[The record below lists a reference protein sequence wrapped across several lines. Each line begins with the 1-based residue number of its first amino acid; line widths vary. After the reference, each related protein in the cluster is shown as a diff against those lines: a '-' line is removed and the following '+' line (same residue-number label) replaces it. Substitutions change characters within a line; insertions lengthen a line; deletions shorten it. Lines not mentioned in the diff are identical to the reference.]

1 VGHCRVNY
9 QIFQELAMP
18 EAVVVAT
25 ARSPIGRAF
34 KGSLTSIRPDNLTA
48 AMVSAALA
56 KVPQVDPAQISD
68 LILGCGL
75 PGGEQGYNMARVVA
89 VMLGYDSLPGTTI
102 TRYCSSSLQST
113 RMAYHAIKAGEGDI
127 YISAG
132 VECVSRFGK
141 GSSDGMPDTKNP
153 VFADAEARAAGME
166 KGGFTW
172 NDPREDGNIPDIY
185 IAMGQTAENV
195 AQLRGV
201 SRAEQDEFGVRS
213 QNLAEKALAD
223 GFWQRDITPVTL
235 PDGKV
240 VSADD
245 GPRAGTTLEKISQLQ
260 PVFRPDGTV
269 TAGNCCPL
277 NDGAA
282 AVVVMSDT
290 KAAELGITP
299 LARIVSTGLTALSPE
314 IMGLGPVG
322 ASQQA
327 LARAGMT
334 IDDVDLVE
342 INEAFAAQVI
352 PSYTELGIDIDKLNV
367 HGGAI
372 AVGHPFGMT
381 GARITSTLINGLQF
395 RDKAIG
401 LETMCVGG
409 GQGMAMI
416 FERLS

>member
-1 VGHCRVNY
+1 
-9 QIFQELAMP
+9 MP

-34 KGSLTSIRPDNLTA
+34 KGSLTSIRPDDLTVQ
-48 AMVSAALA
+48 MIGAALA
-56 KVPQVDPAQISD
+56 KVPQIDPAEISD

-89 VMLGYDSLPGTTI
+89 VMMGYDSLPGTTI

-127 YISAG
+127 YLSAG

-153 VFADAEARAAGME
+153 VFADAEARAAEMG
-166 KGGFTW
+166 KGNFTW
-172 NDPREDGNIPDIY
+172 QDPREDGKIPDIY

-201 SRAEQDEFGVRS
+201 SRQEQDEFGVRS

-223 GFWQRDITPVTL
+223 GFWQKDITPVTL
-235 PDGKV
+235 PDGTV
-240 VSADD
+240 VTADD
-245 GPRAGTTLEKISQLQ
+245 GPRPGTSLEKVSQLQ

-282 AVVVMSDT
+282 AVVIMSDT

-322 ASQQA
+322 ASRQA
-327 LARAGMT
+327 LERAGMT
-334 IDDVDLVE
+334 IEDVDLVE

-352 PSYTELGIDIDKLNV
+352 PSYRDLGIDIDKLNV
-367 HGGAI
+367 NGGAI

-395 RDKAIG
+395 RDKSIG

-416 FERLS
+416 LERLN

>member
-1 VGHCRVNY
+1 
-9 QIFQELAMP
+9 MP

-34 KGSLTSIRPDNLTA
+34 KGSLTSIRPDDLTA
-48 AMVSAALA
+48 QMVAAALA
-56 KVPQVDPAQISD
+56 KVPQIDPAEISD
-68 LILGCGL
+68 LMLGCGL

-89 VMLGYDSLPGTTI
+89 VMLGYDTLPGTTI

-132 VECVSRFGK
+132 VETVSRFSK

-153 VFADAEARAAGME
+153 VFADAEARAGEMG
-166 KGGFTW
+166 KGGFSW
-172 NDPREDGNIPDIY
+172 HDPREDGQVPDVY

-195 AQLRGV
+195 AQIREI
-201 SRAEQDEFGVRS
+201 SRLEQDEFGVRS

-235 PDGKV
+235 PDGTL

-245 GPRAGTTLEKISQLQ
+245 GPRAGTTLEKVSQLQ

-277 NDGAA
+277 NDGGA
-282 AVVVMSDT
+282 AVIVMSDT

-299 LARIVSTGLTALSPE
+299 LARIVSTGVTALSPE
-314 IMGLGPVG
+314 IMGLGPVA

-352 PSYTELGIDIDKLNV
+352 PSARDLGIDIDKLNV
-367 HGGAI
+367 NGGAI

-381 GARITSTLINGLQF
+381 GARITSTLLNSLQF
-395 RDKAIG
+395 HDKAIG